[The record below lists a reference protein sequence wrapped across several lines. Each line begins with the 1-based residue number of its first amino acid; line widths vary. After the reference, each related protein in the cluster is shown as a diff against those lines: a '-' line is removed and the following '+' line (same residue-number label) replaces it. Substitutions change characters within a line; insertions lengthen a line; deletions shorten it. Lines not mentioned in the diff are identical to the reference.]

1 MYAILYLWKWCVG
14 ACEHV
19 STYVCVRESICWMTR
34 VSAWNSQFISFIM
47 LIILLTI
54 LMWPT
59 PAEVLKWVN
68 CPLLKQVAWPLD
80 MVITSKCQDLYNQV
94 FQFLLQIK
102 RAKYGLDQLRF
113 TGMLSYSFKM
123 LFLEKIK
130 NQLLLMFL
138 MSNVTTLAKCE
149 KKTHW

>member
-1 MYAILYLWKWCVG
+1 
-14 ACEHV
+14 
-19 STYVCVRESICWMTR
+19 
-34 VSAWNSQFISFIM
+34 
-47 LIILLTI
+47 
-54 LMWPT
+54 
-59 PAEVLKWVN
+59 
-68 CPLLKQVAWPLD
+68 

-149 KKTHW
+149 RKLIDNCNVNDTMLFIFLI